1 MLATADFSAL
11 NIAAIATHAVL
22 RHLDGKPVPSE
33 ILLPAALIDRRNI
46 ELWTVPMADRPCPAW
61 EEIVR

>member
-1 MLATADFSAL
+1 
-11 NIAAIATHAVL
+11 VL